1 MHDRAA
7 VDSCAGVSASCRS
20 TIGGQMNLPRLQPL
34 VTQLGMQ
41 ALRLPRSSLL
51 L

>member
-1 MHDRAA
+1 MIEQRGELDRRQLHHPVHDRRPAE
-7 VDSCAGVSASCRS
+7 RS
-20 TIGGQMNLPRLQPL
+20 LLQLL

>member
-7 VDSCAGVSASCRS
+7 ATTAPASAIMPPS
-20 TIGGQMNLPRLQPL
+20 TIGGQMNVPLLQPL

>member
-1 MHDRAA
+1 MIEHIAELRRRDRNDTVRSVDRPDELAA
-7 VDSCAGVSASCRS
+7 
-20 TIGGQMNLPRLQPL
+20 LQPL
-34 VTQLGMQ
+34 VTQFGMQ